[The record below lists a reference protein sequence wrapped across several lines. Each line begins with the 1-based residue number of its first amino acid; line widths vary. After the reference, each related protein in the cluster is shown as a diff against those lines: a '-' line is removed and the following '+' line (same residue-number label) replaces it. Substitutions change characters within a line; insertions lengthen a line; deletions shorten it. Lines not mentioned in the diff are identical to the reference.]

1 MKKTTICILSAILMS
16 SITFVDAQE
25 TKNKPSDSLSKKV
38 KDVEEIVLVG
48 FGKQKKGTVSGSI
61 ASVDK
66 KILQDR
72 PTTSLTASIQG
83 ALPGVTIKSS
93 LGDVG
98 SVPTLN
104 VRGRSVAGNAP
115 LYIIDGIT
123 SSAAD
128 FSRLSPADIENIS
141 ILKDASA
148 AIYGTRA
155 GYGVVLVETKK
166 GGGGK
171 MSIGYNMYN
180 GYQTPTYLPKYVD
193 AVEYMKLKNEAYY
206 NANNNVG
213 HFSQYKQDQI
223 DLTAAGTDPDRY
235 PNTDWYKATYR
246 KMANVLNNEINVSGG
261 DKTRYFAS
269 LGYLKQESLSPTKG
283 MDRYSFRTN
292 TSSKLSDKLTVNSN
306 ISFIKQMINDQGGDI
321 NTIELARITPTM
333 ALRQSNGWWGS
344 VNAGKVDNTFANTN
358 PVRNNIE
365 GGDSKSNDQKFMGAL
380 SANYA
385 PVKGLNIDA
394 LISYSNWNY
403 RLGTFVNTLNPVYNF
418 LTNAPIGATAR
429 AINNYS
435 ESWNSDETLNTQ
447 ILISY
452 EKNIS
457 SHYFKVL
464 GGASYEDYTTRSIS
478 GKKSNIPKDG
488 LHSLSALSTI
498 DGTLDE
504 LKSNTGQY
512 AFQSVFARIN
522 YNYQEKYFLEGIIRA
537 DASSR
542 FAKENRWGY
551 FPAVMASWRLDKENF
566 IKNLNFI
573 NTLKLRGSYGSTG
586 SINTIGNYDNQTYM
600 DSSSSVLGNAIVGA
614 MVPGKLGFSGIGWET
629 IVTKNIGLEGSLFSN
644 TFTFSVDLYNRLT
657 KGALM
662 NNQLAYETGVLIDSD
677 PKKNQTPPINA
688 GNVENKGI
696 EISLGYNKSFENGD
710 FYINANFAK
719 NKNNI
724 LSLVNN
730 KPLYDNNWITQVGG
744 SIGDFYGY
752 KTAGLLT
759 QEDINNNYPKLYST
773 SQSGDIKYVDVNGDG
788 VVNENDRTVIG
799 NDVPSFT
806 YGISVGGRYKNFDLS
821 VVGQGV
827 ANVQVYL
834 DKESSQAFFNGSGA
848 KQYVSDNRW
857 TPENPNP
864 NALYPR
870 ILPAGGGTQN
880 IGVTS
885 DFWLFDASYFR
896 IKSITLGYSIP
907 QETISRI
914 GLKKFRIYA
923 NLENYFTLRGDKRMK
938 DFDPEQATGRSTYP
952 YLKTISFG
960 INATF

>member
-1 MKKTTICILSAILMS
+1 MKKKKIILSAVLMS
-16 SITFVDAQE
+16 SIPFVYAQE
-25 TKNKPSDSLSKKV
+25 TKNKPSDTLMKKV
-38 KDVEEIVLVG
+38 KNVEEIVLVG
-48 FGKQKKGTVSGSI
+48 YGKQKKGTVSGSI

-66 KILQDR
+66 RILQDR

-98 SVPTLN
+98 SVPNLN
-104 VRGRSVAGNAP
+104 VRGRSVAGNSP
-115 LYIIDGIT
+115 LYIIDGIL

-128 FSRLSPADIENIS
+128 FSRLSPADVENIS

-171 MSIGYNMYN
+171 MNISYNMYN
-180 GYQTPTYLPKYVD
+180 AYQTPTYLPKYAD
-193 AVEYMKLKNEAYY
+193 AVGYMKLKNEAYY

-213 HFSQYKQDQI
+213 HFSQYKQEQI

-235 PNTDWYKATYR
+235 PNTDWYKETYR

-306 ISFIKQMINDQGGDI
+306 ISFIKQMINDKGDDI
-321 NTIELARITPTM
+321 NTTELARITPTM
-333 ALRQSNGWWGS
+333 AVRQSNGWWGS
-344 VNAGKVDNTFANTN
+344 INAGKVDNTFANTN

-380 SANYA
+380 SANYV
-385 PVKGLNIDA
+385 PLKGLNIDA
-394 LISYSNWNY
+394 QVSYSNWNY
-403 RLGTFVNTLNPVYNF
+403 RLGEFTNTLNPVYNF
-418 LTNAPIGATAR
+418 LTQAPISATAR
-429 AINNYS
+429 AVNNYK
-435 ESWNSDETLNTQ
+435 EKWESDELLNTQ
-447 ILISY
+447 VLVSY

-464 GGASYEDYTTRSIS
+464 GGASYEDYTYRKVE

-488 LHSLSALSTI
+488 LHSLSALSTL

-504 LKSNTGQY
+504 LKSNTQQY
-512 AFQSVFARIN
+512 AFQSAFARIN
-522 YNYQEKYFLEGIIRA
+522 YNYQEKYFLEGIMRA

-573 NTLKLRGSYGSTG
+573 NILKLRGSYGSAG
-586 SINTIGNYDNQTYM
+586 SINTIGYYDSQTYM
-600 DSSSSVLGNAIVGA
+600 NNGSSVLGNAIVGIV
-614 MVPGKLGFSGIGWET
+614 VPGRLGFSDIGWEK
-629 IVTKNIGLEGSLFSN
+629 IVTKNIGLDGSLFSN
-644 TFTFSVDLYNRLT
+644 TFTFSVDFYNRLT

-662 NNQLAYETGVLIDSD
+662 SNQLQYETGVAG
-677 PKKNQTPPINA
+677 NEAPPINA
-688 GNVENKGI
+688 GDVQNKGI
-696 EISLGYNKSFENGD
+696 EVTLGYNKNFENGD

-719 NKNNI
+719 NQNNI
-724 LSLVNN
+724 LSLVNS
-730 KPLYDNNWITQVGG
+730 KPLYNDYWITQVGG

-759 QEDINNNYPKLYST
+759 QEDINNNYPRLYSS
-773 SQSGDIKYVDVNGDG
+773 SQPGDIKYVDINGDG

-806 YGISVGGRYKNFDLS
+806 YGLSIGGRYKNFDLS

-834 DKESSQAFFNGSGA
+834 DKESSQAFFNGAGV
-848 KQYVSDNRW
+848 KQYVLDNRW

-864 NALYPR
+864 NALYHR
-870 ILPAGGGTQN
+870 VLPAGGGTQN

-896 IKSITLGYSIP
+896 IKSVTLGYSLP
-907 QETISRI
+907 QEVVSRI

-923 NLENYFTLRGDKRMK
+923 NLENYFTLRGDKRVK
-938 DFDPEQATGRSTYP
+938 DFDPEMASARATYP
-952 YLKTISFG
+952 NLKTVSFG

>member
-1 MKKTTICILSAILMS
+1 MKKQKIILSAVLMS
-16 SITFVDAQE
+16 SIPFVYAQE
-25 TKNKPSDSLSKKV
+25 TKNKPSDTLMKKV
-38 KDVEEIVLVG
+38 KNVEEIVLVG
-48 FGKQKKGTVSGSI
+48 YGKQKKGTVSGSI

-66 KILQDR
+66 RILQDR

-98 SVPTLN
+98 SVPNLN
-104 VRGRSVAGNAP
+104 VRGRSVAGNSP
-115 LYIIDGIT
+115 LYIIDGIL

-128 FSRLSPADIENIS
+128 FSRLSPADVENIS

-171 MSIGYNMYN
+171 MNISYNMYN
-180 GYQTPTYLPKYVD
+180 AYQTPTYLPKYAD
-193 AVEYMKLKNEAYY
+193 AVGYMKLKNEAYY

-213 HFSQYKQDQI
+213 HFSQYKQEQI

-235 PNTDWYKATYR
+235 PNTDWYKETYR

-306 ISFIKQMINDQGGDI
+306 ISFIKQMINDKGDDI
-321 NTIELARITPTM
+321 NTTELARITPTM
-333 ALRQSNGWWGS
+333 AVRQSNGWWGS
-344 VNAGKVDNTFANTN
+344 INAGKVDNTFANTN

-380 SANYA
+380 SANYV
-385 PVKGLNIDA
+385 PLKGLNIDA
-394 LISYSNWNY
+394 QVSYSNWNY
-403 RLGTFVNTLNPVYNF
+403 RLGEFTNTLNPVYNF
-418 LTNAPIGATAR
+418 LTQAPISATAR
-429 AINNYS
+429 AVNNYK
-435 ESWNSDETLNTQ
+435 EKWESDELLNTQ
-447 ILISY
+447 VLVSY

-464 GGASYEDYTTRSIS
+464 GGASYEDYTYRKIE

-488 LHSLSALSTI
+488 LHSLSALSTL

-504 LKSNTGQY
+504 LKSNTQQY
-512 AFQSVFARIN
+512 AFQSAFARIN

-573 NTLKLRGSYGSTG
+573 NILKLRGSYGSAG
-586 SINTIGNYDNQTYM
+586 SINTIGYYDSQTYM
-600 DSSSSVLGNAIVGA
+600 NNGSSVLGNAIVGIV
-614 MVPGKLGFSGIGWET
+614 VPGRLGFSDIGWEK
-629 IVTKNIGLEGSLFSN
+629 IVTKNIGLDGSLFSN
-644 TFTFSVDLYNRLT
+644 TFTFSVDFYNRLT

-662 NNQLAYETGVLIDSD
+662 SNQLQYETGVAG
-677 PKKNQTPPINA
+677 NEAPPINA
-688 GNVENKGI
+688 GDVQNKGI
-696 EISLGYNKSFENGD
+696 EVTLGYNKNFENGD

-719 NKNNI
+719 NQNNI
-724 LSLVNN
+724 LSLVNS
-730 KPLYDNNWITQVGG
+730 KPLYNDYWITQVGG

-759 QEDINNNYPKLYST
+759 QEDINNNYPRLYSS
-773 SQSGDIKYVDVNGDG
+773 SQPGDIKYVDINGDG

-806 YGISVGGRYKNFDLS
+806 YGLSIGGRYKNFDLS

-834 DKESSQAFFNGSGA
+834 DKESSQAFFNGAGV
-848 KQYVSDNRW
+848 KQYVLDNRW
-857 TPENPNP
+857 TPENPDP
-864 NALYPR
+864 NALYHR
-870 ILPAGGGTQN
+870 VLPAGGGTQN

-896 IKSITLGYSIP
+896 IKSVTLGYSLP
-907 QETISRI
+907 QEVVSRI

-923 NLENYFTLRGDKRMK
+923 NLENYFTLRGDKRVK
-938 DFDPEQATGRSTYP
+938 DFDPEMASARATYP
-952 YLKTISFG
+952 NLKTVSFG

>member
-1 MKKTTICILSAILMS
+1 MKKKTIILSALLVS
-16 SITFVDAQE
+16 SITLVDAQQ
-25 TKNKPSDSLSKKV
+25 TKNKPSDSLTKKV
-38 KDVEEIVLVG
+38 KEVEEIVLVG
-48 FGKQKKGTVSGSI
+48 YGKQKKGTVSGSI
-61 ASVDK
+61 VSVDK

-104 VRGRSVAGNAP
+104 VRGRSINGNSP
-115 LYIIDGIT
+115 VYVIDGIL

-128 FSRLSPADIENIS
+128 FSRLSPADVENIS

-155 GYGVVLVETKK
+155 GYGVILVETKK

-171 MSIGYNMYN
+171 MSINYNMYN
-180 GYQTPTYLPKYVD
+180 AYQTPTYLPKYVD

-206 NANNNVG
+206 NADNSVG
-213 HFSQYKQDQI
+213 HFSQFKQDQI

-261 DKTRYFAS
+261 DKIRYFAS

-283 MDRYSFRTN
+283 MDRYSFRAN
-292 TSSKLSDKLTVNSN
+292 TSSKLSEKFIVNSN
-306 ISFIKQMINDQGGDI
+306 ISFIKQMINDQGGGI
-321 NTIELARITPTM
+321 NTIELARISPTM

-344 VNAGKVDNTFANTN
+344 INAGKVDNTFANTN
-358 PVRNNIE
+358 PVRNNLE
-365 GGDSKSNDQKFMGAL
+365 GGDSKSSDQKFMGAL
-380 SANYA
+380 SANYTPIA
-385 PVKGLNIDA
+385 GLNIDA
-394 LISYSNWNY
+394 QINYSNWNY
-403 RLGTFVNTLNPVYNF
+403 RSGSFTNTLNTVYNF
-418 LTNAPIGATAR
+418 LTKTPITATER
-429 AINNYS
+429 KINNYS
-435 ESWNSDETLNTQ
+435 EAWNSDEVLNTQ
-447 ILISY
+447 VLVSY
-452 EKNIS
+452 EKKIA

-464 GGASYEDYTTRSIS
+464 GGASYEDYTARSIS

-488 LHSLSALSTI
+488 LHSLSALSTL

-504 LKSNTGQY
+504 LKSNTLQY
-512 AFQSVFARIN
+512 AYQSAFARIN

-551 FPAVMASWRLDKENF
+551 FPAIMASWRLDKENF

-586 SINTIGNYDNQTYM
+586 SVNAIGYYDSQTYM
-600 DSSSSVLGNAIVGA
+600 NNGSSVLGNVIVGS
-614 MVPGKLGFSGIGWET
+614 VSPGKLGFSGIGWEK
-629 IVTKNIGLEGSLFSN
+629 IVTKNIGLDGSLFNN

-662 NNQLAYETGVLIDSD
+662 SNQLQYETGVAESEA
-677 PKKNQTPPINA
+677 PPINA
-688 GNVENKGI
+688 GDVENKGI
-696 EISLGYNKSFENGD
+696 EVSLGYNKNFKDGD

-719 NKNNI
+719 NHNNI
-724 LSLVNN
+724 ISLVNN
-730 KPLYDNNWITQVGG
+730 KSLYDGNWITQIGG

-759 QEDINNNYPKLYST
+759 QEDINNNYPKLYSS
-773 SQSGDIKYVDVNGDG
+773 SQPGDVKYVDINGDG
-788 VVNENDRTVIG
+788 VVNEDDRTVIG

-806 YGISVGGRYKNFDLS
+806 YGLSIGGRYKNFDLNI
-821 VVGQGV
+821 VGQGV
-827 ANVQVYL
+827 TNVQVYL
-834 DKESSQAFFNGSGA
+834 DKESSQAFFNGAGA
-848 KQYVSDNRW
+848 KQYVLDNRW

-864 NALYPR
+864 NALYHR
-870 ILPAGGGTQN
+870 VLPSGGGTQN

-896 IKSITLGYSIP
+896 IKSITLGYSLP

-923 NLENYFTLRGDKRMK
+923 NLENYFTLRGDKRVK
-938 DFDPEQATGRSTYP
+938 DFDPEMASDRSTYP
-952 YLKTISFG
+952 NLKTISFG
-960 INATF
+960 INVTF

>member
-16 SITFVDAQE
+16 SITLVDAQE
-25 TKNKPSDSLSKKV
+25 TKNKPSDSIGKKV
-38 KDVEEIVLVG
+38 KDVEEVVLVG

-83 ALPGVTIKSS
+83 ALPGVTIKSA

-98 SVPTLN
+98 SVPALN
-104 VRGRSVAGNAP
+104 VRGRGVAGNSP
-115 LYIIDGIT
+115 MYIIDGIP

-128 FSRLSPADIENIS
+128 FSRLSPADVESIS

-148 AIYGTRA
+148 AIYGSRA

-171 MSIGYNMYN
+171 LSIGYNMYN
-180 GYQTPTYLPKYVD
+180 GYQSPTYLPNYVG
-193 AVEYMKLKNEAYY
+193 AVDYMKLKNEAYY
-206 NANNNVG
+206 NADNSVG
-213 HFSQYKQDQI
+213 YFSQYKQDQI

-235 PNTDWYKATYR
+235 PNTDWYKAAYR
-246 KMANVLNNEINVSGG
+246 KMANVLNNEVNVSGG
-261 DKTRYFAS
+261 DKTRYFVS
-269 LGYLKQESLSPTKG
+269 LGYLKQESLSPTRG

-306 ISFIKQMINDQGGDI
+306 ISFIKQMVNDQGGGI
-321 NTIELARITPTM
+321 STLELARISPTM
-333 ALRQSNGWWGS
+333 VLRQSNGWWGS

-365 GGDSKSNDQKFMGAL
+365 GGDSKSNDQKFMGAI
-380 SANYA
+380 SANYT

-394 LISYSNWNY
+394 QISYSNWDY
-403 RLGTFVNTLNPVYNF
+403 RNGTFVNTLNPVYNF
-418 LTNAPIGATAR
+418 LTKAPISGTAR

-435 ESWNSDETLNTQ
+435 EAWASEEVLNTQ
-447 ILISY
+447 ALVSY

-464 GGASYEDYTTRSIS
+464 GGASYEDYTVRSIS

-488 LHSLSALSTI
+488 LHSLSALSTL

-504 LKSNTGQY
+504 LNSNTGQY

-537 DASSR
+537 DGSSR

-551 FPAVMASWRLDKENF
+551 FPAIMASWRLDKENF

-600 DSSSSVLGNAIVGA
+600 DTTSSVLGNAIVGA
-614 MVPGKLGFSGIGWET
+614 MVPGKLGFSGIGWEK
-629 IVTKNIGLEGSLFSN
+629 IVTKNIGLDGSLFSN

-662 NNQLAYETGVLIDSD
+662 RNQLEYETGVTQ
-677 PKKNQTPPINA
+677 NQAPPINA
-688 GNVENKGI
+688 GDVENKGI
-696 EISLGYNKSFENGD
+696 EVTLGYNKNFENGD

-719 NKNNI
+719 NQNKI
-724 LSLVNN
+724 LSLINS
-730 KPLYDNNWITQVGG
+730 KPLYDNYWIAQVGG

-759 QEDINNNYPKLYST
+759 QEDINNNYPKLYSA
-773 SQSGDIKYVDVNGDG
+773 SQPGDIKYVDINGDG
-788 VVNENDRTVIG
+788 VVDGNDRTVIG

-806 YGISVGGRYKNFDLS
+806 YGLSIGGRYKNFDLS
-821 VVGQGV
+821 VVGQGITGV
-827 ANVQVYL
+827 KVYL
-834 DKESSQAFFNGSGA
+834 DKEATEAFYNT
-848 KQYVSDNRW
+848 KQYVLNRW
-857 TPENPNP
+857 TVDNPNP
-864 NALYPR
+864 NAPYHR
-870 ILPAGGGTQN
+870 MLPSGGGVQN
-880 IGVTS
+880 IGVAS

-907 QETISRI
+907 QETINRL
-914 GLKKFRIYA
+914 GLKKFRIYV

-938 DFDPEQATGRSTYP
+938 DVDPEMPSGRSTYP
-952 YLKTISFG
+952 NLKTISFG

>member
-1 MKKTTICILSAILMS
+1 MKKKKIILSAVLMS
-16 SITFVDAQE
+16 SIPFVYAQE
-25 TKNKPSDSLSKKV
+25 TKNKPSDTLMKKV
-38 KDVEEIVLVG
+38 KNVEEIVLVG
-48 FGKQKKGTVSGSI
+48 YGKQKKGTVSGSI

-66 KILQDR
+66 RILQDR

-93 LGDVG
+93 LKDVG
-98 SVPTLN
+98 SVPDLN
-104 VRGRSVAGNAP
+104 IRGRSVAGNSP
-115 LYIIDGIT
+115 LYIIDGIL

-128 FSRLSPADIENIS
+128 FSRLSPADVENIS

-171 MSIGYNMYN
+171 MNISYNMYN
-180 GYQTPTYLPKYVD
+180 AYQTPTYLPKYAD
-193 AVEYMKLKNEAYY
+193 AVGYMKLKNEAYY

-213 HFSQYKQDQI
+213 HFSQYKQEQI

-235 PNTDWYKATYR
+235 PNTDWYKETYR

-292 TSSKLSDKLTVNSN
+292 TSSKLSDKLIVNSN
-306 ISFIKQMINDQGGDI
+306 ISFIKQMINDKGDDI
-321 NTIELARITPTM
+321 NTTELARITPTM
-333 ALRQSNGWWGS
+333 AVRQSNGWWGS
-344 VNAGKVDNTFANTN
+344 INAGKVDNTFANTN

-380 SANYA
+380 SANYV
-385 PVKGLNIDA
+385 PLKGLNIDA
-394 LISYSNWNY
+394 QVSYSNWNY
-403 RLGTFVNTLNPVYNF
+403 RLGEFTNTLNPVYNF
-418 LTNAPIGATAR
+418 LTQAPISATAR
-429 AINNYS
+429 AVNNYK
-435 ESWNSDETLNTQ
+435 EKWESDELLNTQ
-447 ILISY
+447 VLVSY

-464 GGASYEDYTTRSIS
+464 GGASYEDYTYRKIE

-488 LHSLSALSTI
+488 LHSLSALSTL

-504 LKSNTGQY
+504 LKSNTQQY
-512 AFQSVFARIN
+512 AFQSAFARIN
-522 YNYQEKYFLEGIIRA
+522 YNYQEKYFLEGIMRA

-551 FPAVMASWRLDKENF
+551 FPAVMVSWRLDKENF

-573 NTLKLRGSYGSTG
+573 NILKLRGSYGSAG
-586 SINTIGNYDNQTYM
+586 SINTIGYYDSQTYM
-600 DSSSSVLGNAIVGA
+600 NNGSSVLGNAIVGIV
-614 MVPGKLGFSGIGWET
+614 VPGRLGFSDIGWEK
-629 IVTKNIGLEGSLFSN
+629 IVTKNIGLDGSLFSN
-644 TFTFSVDLYNRLT
+644 TFTFSVDFYNRLT

-662 NNQLAYETGVLIDSD
+662 SNQLQYETGVAG
-677 PKKNQTPPINA
+677 NEAPPINA
-688 GNVENKGI
+688 GDVQNKGI
-696 EISLGYNKSFENGD
+696 EVTLGYNKNFENGD

-719 NKNNI
+719 NQNNI
-724 LSLVNN
+724 LSLVNS
-730 KPLYDNNWITQVGG
+730 KPLYNDYWITQVGG

-759 QEDINNNYPKLYST
+759 QEDINNNYPRLYSS
-773 SQSGDIKYVDVNGDG
+773 SQPGDIKYVDINGDG

-806 YGISVGGRYKNFDLS
+806 YGLSIGGRYKNFDLS

-834 DKESSQAFFNGSGA
+834 DKESSQAFFNGAGV
-848 KQYVSDNRW
+848 KQYVLDNRW
-857 TPENPNP
+857 TPENPDP
-864 NALYPR
+864 NALYHR
-870 ILPAGGGTQN
+870 VLPAGGGTQN

-896 IKSITLGYSIP
+896 IKSVTLGYSLP
-907 QETISRI
+907 QEVVSRI

-923 NLENYFTLRGDKRMK
+923 NLENYFTLRGDKRVK
-938 DFDPEQATGRSTYP
+938 DFDPEMASARATYP
-952 YLKTISFG
+952 NLKTVSFG

>member
-1 MKKTTICILSAILMS
+1 MKKKKIILSAVLMS
-16 SITFVDAQE
+16 SIPFVYAQE
-25 TKNKPSDSLSKKV
+25 TKNKPSDTLMKKV
-38 KDVEEIVLVG
+38 KNVEEIVLVG
-48 FGKQKKGTVSGSI
+48 YGKQKKGTVSGSI

-66 KILQDR
+66 RILQDR

-98 SVPTLN
+98 SVPNLN
-104 VRGRSVAGNAP
+104 VRGRSVAGNSP
-115 LYIIDGIT
+115 LYIIDGIL

-128 FSRLSPADIENIS
+128 FSRLSPADVENIS

-171 MSIGYNMYN
+171 MNISYNMYN
-180 GYQTPTYLPKYVD
+180 AYQTPTYLPKYAD
-193 AVEYMKLKNEAYY
+193 AVGYMKLKNEAYY

-213 HFSQYKQDQI
+213 HFSQYKQEQI

-235 PNTDWYKATYR
+235 PNTDWYKETYR

-306 ISFIKQMINDQGGDI
+306 ISFIKQMINDKGDDI
-321 NTIELARITPTM
+321 NTTELARITPTM
-333 ALRQSNGWWGS
+333 AVRQSNGWWGS
-344 VNAGKVDNTFANTN
+344 INAGKVDNTFANTN

-380 SANYA
+380 SANYV
-385 PVKGLNIDA
+385 PLKGLNIDA
-394 LISYSNWNY
+394 QVSYSNWNY
-403 RLGTFVNTLNPVYNF
+403 RLGEFTNTLNPVYNF
-418 LTNAPIGATAR
+418 LTQAPISATAR
-429 AINNYS
+429 AVNNYK
-435 ESWNSDETLNTQ
+435 EKWESDELLNTQ
-447 ILISY
+447 VLVSY

-464 GGASYEDYTTRSIS
+464 GGASYEDYTYRKIE

-488 LHSLSALSTI
+488 LHSLSALSTL

-504 LKSNTGQY
+504 LKSNTQQY
-512 AFQSVFARIN
+512 AFQSAFARIN

-573 NTLKLRGSYGSTG
+573 NVLKLRGSYGSAG
-586 SINTIGNYDNQTYM
+586 SINTIGYYDSQTYM
-600 DSSSSVLGNAIVGA
+600 NNGSSVLGNAIVGIV
-614 MVPGKLGFSGIGWET
+614 VPGRLGFSDIGWEK
-629 IVTKNIGLEGSLFSN
+629 IVTKNIGLDGSLFSN
-644 TFTFSVDLYNRLT
+644 TFTFSVDFYNRLT

-662 NNQLAYETGVLIDSD
+662 SNQLQYETGVAG
-677 PKKNQTPPINA
+677 NEAPPINA
-688 GNVENKGI
+688 GDVQNKGI
-696 EISLGYNKSFENGD
+696 EVTLGYNKNFENGD

-719 NKNNI
+719 NQNNI
-724 LSLVNN
+724 LSLVNS
-730 KPLYDNNWITQVGG
+730 KPLYNDYWITQVGG

-759 QEDINNNYPKLYST
+759 QEDINNNYPRLYSS
-773 SQSGDIKYVDVNGDG
+773 SQPGDIKYVDINGDG

-806 YGISVGGRYKNFDLS
+806 YGLSIGGRYKNFDLS

-834 DKESSQAFFNGSGA
+834 DKESSQAFFNGAGV
-848 KQYVSDNRW
+848 KQYVLDNRW
-857 TPENPNP
+857 TPENPDP
-864 NALYPR
+864 NALYHR
-870 ILPAGGGTQN
+870 VLPAGGGTQN

-896 IKSITLGYSIP
+896 IKSVTLGYSLP
-907 QETISRI
+907 QEVVSRI

-923 NLENYFTLRGDKRMK
+923 NLENYFTLRGDKRVK
-938 DFDPEQATGRSTYP
+938 DFDPEMASARATYP
-952 YLKTISFG
+952 NLKTVSFG

>member
-1 MKKTTICILSAILMS
+1 MS
-16 SITFVDAQE
+16 SIPFVYAQE
-25 TKNKPSDSLSKKV
+25 TKNKPSDTLMKKV
-38 KDVEEIVLVG
+38 KNVEEIVLVG
-48 FGKQKKGTVSGSI
+48 YGKQKKGTVSGSI

-66 KILQDR
+66 RILQDR

-98 SVPTLN
+98 SVPNLN
-104 VRGRSVAGNAP
+104 VRGRSVAGNSP
-115 LYIIDGIT
+115 LYIIDGIL

-128 FSRLSPADIENIS
+128 FSRLSPADVENIS

-171 MSIGYNMYN
+171 MNISYNMYN
-180 GYQTPTYLPKYVD
+180 AYQTPTYLPKYAD
-193 AVEYMKLKNEAYY
+193 AVGYMKLKNEAYY

-213 HFSQYKQDQI
+213 HFSQYKQEQI

-235 PNTDWYKATYR
+235 PNTDWYKETYR

-306 ISFIKQMINDQGGDI
+306 ISFIKQMINDKGDDI
-321 NTIELARITPTM
+321 NTTELARITPTM
-333 ALRQSNGWWGS
+333 AVRQSNGWWGS
-344 VNAGKVDNTFANTN
+344 INAGKVDNTFANTN

-380 SANYA
+380 SANYV
-385 PVKGLNIDA
+385 PLKGLNIDA
-394 LISYSNWNY
+394 QVSYSNWNY
-403 RLGTFVNTLNPVYNF
+403 RLGEFTNTLNPVYNF
-418 LTNAPIGATAR
+418 LTQAPISATAR
-429 AINNYS
+429 AVNNYK
-435 ESWNSDETLNTQ
+435 EKWESDELLNTQ
-447 ILISY
+447 VLVSY

-464 GGASYEDYTTRSIS
+464 GGASYEDYTYRKVE

-488 LHSLSALSTI
+488 LHSLSALSTL

-504 LKSNTGQY
+504 LKSNTQQY
-512 AFQSVFARIN
+512 AFQSAFARIN
-522 YNYQEKYFLEGIIRA
+522 YNYQEKYFLEGIMRA

-573 NTLKLRGSYGSTG
+573 NILKLRGSYGSAG
-586 SINTIGNYDNQTYM
+586 SINTIGYYDSQTYM
-600 DSSSSVLGNAIVGA
+600 NNGSSVLGNAIVGIV
-614 MVPGKLGFSGIGWET
+614 VPGRLGFSDIGWEK
-629 IVTKNIGLEGSLFSN
+629 IVTKNIGLDGSLFSN
-644 TFTFSVDLYNRLT
+644 TFTFSVDFYNRLT

-662 NNQLAYETGVLIDSD
+662 SNQLQYETGVAG
-677 PKKNQTPPINA
+677 NEAPPINA
-688 GNVENKGI
+688 GDVQNKGI
-696 EISLGYNKSFENGD
+696 EVTLGYNKNFENGD

-719 NKNNI
+719 NQNNI
-724 LSLVNN
+724 LSLVNS
-730 KPLYDNNWITQVGG
+730 KPLYNDYWITQVGG

-759 QEDINNNYPKLYST
+759 QEDINNNYPRLYSS
-773 SQSGDIKYVDVNGDG
+773 SQPGDIKYVDINGDG

-806 YGISVGGRYKNFDLS
+806 YGLSIGGRYKNFDLS

-834 DKESSQAFFNGSGA
+834 DKESSQAFFNGAGV
-848 KQYVSDNRW
+848 KQYVLDNRW

-864 NALYPR
+864 NALYHR
-870 ILPAGGGTQN
+870 VLPAGGGTQN

-896 IKSITLGYSIP
+896 IKSVTLGYSLP
-907 QETISRI
+907 QEVVSRI

-923 NLENYFTLRGDKRMK
+923 NLENYFTLRGDKRVK
-938 DFDPEQATGRSTYP
+938 DFDPEMASARATYP
-952 YLKTISFG
+952 NLKTVSFG

>member
-1 MKKTTICILSAILMS
+1 MKKKTIILSALLIS
-16 SITFVDAQE
+16 SITLVDAQK
-25 TKNKPSDSLSKKV
+25 TKNKPSDSLTKKV
-38 KDVEEIVLVG
+38 KDVDEIVLVG
-48 FGKQKKGTVSGSI
+48 YGKQKKGTVSGSI
-61 ASVDK
+61 VSVDK
-66 KILQDR
+66 RILQDR

-83 ALPGVTIKSS
+83 ALPGVTIRSK

-98 SVPTLN
+98 SVPDLN
-104 VRGRSVAGNAP
+104 VRGRSINGNSP
-115 LYIIDGIT
+115 VYVIDGIL

-128 FSRLSPADIENIS
+128 FSRLSPADVENIS

-155 GYGVVLVETKK
+155 GYGVILVETKK

-171 MSIGYNMYN
+171 MSISYNMYN
-180 GYQTPTYLPKYVD
+180 AYQTPTYLPKYVN

-206 NANNNVG
+206 NANNSVG
-213 HFSQYKQDQI
+213 YFSQYKQDEI

-235 PNTDWYKATYR
+235 PNTDWYKAAYR
-246 KMANVLNNEINVSGG
+246 NMANVLNNEINVSGG
-261 DKTRYFAS
+261 DKIRYFAS

-283 MDRYSFRTN
+283 MDRYSFRAN
-292 TSSKLSDKLTVNSN
+292 TSSKLSEKFTVNSN
-306 ISFIKQMINDQGGDI
+306 ISFIKQMINDQGGGI
-321 NTIELARITPTM
+321 NTIELARISPTM

-344 VNAGKVDNTFANTN
+344 INAGKVDNTFADTN
-358 PVRNNIE
+358 PVRNNLE

-380 SANYA
+380 STSYTPIA
-385 PVKGLNIDA
+385 GLNIDA
-394 LISYSNWNY
+394 QISYSNWNY
-403 RLGTFVNTLNPVYNF
+403 RLGEFTNTLKPVYNF
-418 LTNAPIGATAR
+418 LTQAPIDATSR
-429 AINNYS
+429 AVNNYH
-435 ESWNSDETLNTQ
+435 EKWESDELLNTQ
-447 ILISY
+447 VLVSY
-452 EKNIS
+452 EKKIA

-488 LHSLSALSTI
+488 LHSLSALSTL

-504 LKSNTGQY
+504 LKSNTQ
-512 AFQSVFARIN
+512 QSAVQSAFARIN

-551 FPAVMASWRLDKENF
+551 FPSVMASWRLDKEDF

-586 SINTIGNYDNQTYM
+586 AINTIGYYDSQTYM
-600 DSSSSVLGNAIVGA
+600 ENGSSVLGNVIVGS
-614 MVPGKLGFSGIGWET
+614 VSPGKLGFSGIGWEK
-629 IVTKNIGLEGSLFSN
+629 IVTKNIGLDGSLFGN
-644 TFTFSVDLYNRLT
+644 TFTFSVDLYSRLT

-662 NNQLAYETGVLIDSD
+662 SNQLEYETGVVMDSD
-677 PKKNQTPPINA
+677 PTKTQTPPINA
-688 GNVENKGI
+688 GDVENKGI
-696 EISLGYNKSFENGD
+696 EITLGYSKNFENGD

-719 NKNNI
+719 NHNEV
-724 LSLVNN
+724 LSLVNGR
-730 KPLYDNNWITQVGG
+730 PLYKDNLITQVGG

-759 QEDINNNYPKLYST
+759 QEDINNNYPKLYSS
-773 SQSGDIKYVDVNGDG
+773 SQPGDIKYVDINGDG
-788 VVNENDRTVIG
+788 VVDENDRTVIG
-799 NDVPSFT
+799 NEVPNFT
-806 YGISVGGRYKNFDLS
+806 YGLSIGGRYKNFDLS

-827 ANVQVYL
+827 TNVQVYL
-834 DKESSQAFFNGSGA
+834 DKESSQAFFNGGGA
-848 KQYVSDNRW
+848 KQYVLDNRW

-864 NALYPR
+864 NALYHR
-870 ILPAGGGTQN
+870 VLPDGGGIQN

-896 IKSITLGYSIP
+896 IKSVTLGYSLP
-907 QETISRI
+907 QETISHL

-923 NLENYFTLRGDKRMK
+923 NLENYFTLRGDKRVK
-938 DFDPEQATGRSTYP
+938 DFDPEVASGRSTYP
-952 YLKTISFG
+952 NLKTISFG

>member
-16 SITFVDAQE
+16 SITLVDAQK
-25 TKNKPSDSLSKKV
+25 TKNKPSDSTSKKV
-38 KDVEEIVLVG
+38 KDLEEIVLVG

-72 PTTSLTASIQG
+72 PTTSLTASLQG

-104 VRGRSVAGNAP
+104 VRGRSVAGNSP
-115 LYIIDGIT
+115 LYIIDGIP

-148 AIYGTRA
+148 SIYGARA

-213 HFSQYKQDQI
+213 HFSQYTQDQI
-223 DLTAAGTDPDRY
+223 NLTAAGTDTDRY

-246 KMANVLNNEINVSGG
+246 RMANVLNNEINISGG

-306 ISFIKQMINDQGGDI
+306 ISFIKQMINDQGGVI
-321 NTIELARITPTM
+321 NTGELARITPTM
-333 ALRQSNGWWGS
+333 VLRQSNGWWGS

-358 PVRNNIE
+358 PVRNNVE

-380 SANYA
+380 SANYT
-385 PVKGLNIDA
+385 PVKGLNVNAQIN
-394 LISYSNWNY
+394 YSNWNY

-418 LTNAPIGATAR
+418 LTNVPISSTAR

-435 ESWNSDETLNTQ
+435 ESWNSDELLNTQ
-447 ILISY
+447 VLISY

-457 SHYFKVL
+457 SHYFKLL
-464 GGASYEDYTTRSIS
+464 GGTSYEDYTTRSIS

-488 LHSLSALSTI
+488 LHSLSALSTL

-504 LKSNTGQY
+504 LNSNTQQY

-551 FPAVMASWRLDKENF
+551 FPAIMASWRLDKENF
-566 IKNLNFI
+566 IKNLSFI

-586 SINTIGNYDNQTYM
+586 SINTIGYYDNQTYM
-600 DSSSSVLGNAIVGA
+600 DNTSTVLGNTIVGGV
-614 MVPGKLGFSGIGWET
+614 VPGKLGFLGIGWET
-629 IVTKNIGLEGSLFSN
+629 IVTKNIGLDGSLFN
-644 TFTFSVDLYNRLT
+644 NAFTFSVDLYNRLT

-662 NNQLAYETGVLIDSD
+662 SNQLEYETGVAE
-677 PKKNQTPPINA
+677 NQAPPINA

-696 EISLGYNKSFENGD
+696 EITLGYNKNFENGD

-719 NKNNI
+719 NRNNI
-724 LSLVNN
+724 LSLINS
-730 KPLYDNNWITQVGG
+730 KTLYNDYWITQVGG

-759 QEDINNNYPKLYST
+759 QEDINNNYPKLYSS
-773 SQSGDIKYVDVNGDG
+773 SQVGDIKYVDINGDG
-788 VVNENDRTVIG
+788 VVDEKDRTVIG
-799 NDVPSFT
+799 NDVPSLT
-806 YGISVGGRYKNFDLS
+806 YGLSIGGRYKNFDLS

-827 ANVQVYL
+827 ANVKVYL
-834 DKESSQAFFNGSGA
+834 DKESSQAFFNGAGA

-870 ILPAGGGTQN
+870 ILPSGGGTQN
-880 IGVTS
+880 IGVIS
-885 DFWLFDASYFR
+885 DYWLFDASYFR

-907 QETISRI
+907 KETISRI
-914 GLKKFRIYA
+914 GLTKFRIYA

-938 DFDPEQATGRSTYP
+938 DFDPEMPSSRSTYP

>member
-1 MKKTTICILSAILMS
+1 MKKKKIILSAVLMS
-16 SITFVDAQE
+16 SIPFVYAQE
-25 TKNKPSDSLSKKV
+25 TKNKPSDTLMKKV
-38 KDVEEIVLVG
+38 KNVEEIVLVG
-48 FGKQKKGTVSGSI
+48 YGKQKKGTVSGSI

-66 KILQDR
+66 RILQDR

-98 SVPTLN
+98 SVPNLN
-104 VRGRSVAGNAP
+104 VRGRSVAGNSP
-115 LYIIDGIT
+115 LYIIDGIL

-128 FSRLSPADIENIS
+128 FSRLSPADVENIS

-171 MSIGYNMYN
+171 MNISYNMYN
-180 GYQTPTYLPKYVD
+180 AYQTPTYLPKYAD
-193 AVEYMKLKNEAYY
+193 AVGYMKLKNEAYY

-213 HFSQYKQDQI
+213 HFSQYKQEQI

-235 PNTDWYKATYR
+235 PNTDWYKETYR

-306 ISFIKQMINDQGGDI
+306 ISFIKQMINDKGDDI
-321 NTIELARITPTM
+321 NTTELARITPTM
-333 ALRQSNGWWGS
+333 AVRQSNGWWGS
-344 VNAGKVDNTFANTN
+344 INAGKVDNTFANTN

-380 SANYA
+380 SANYV
-385 PVKGLNIDA
+385 PLKGLNIDA
-394 LISYSNWNY
+394 QVSYSNWNY
-403 RLGTFVNTLNPVYNF
+403 RLGEFTNTLNPVYNF
-418 LTNAPIGATAR
+418 LTQAPISATAR
-429 AINNYS
+429 AVNNYK
-435 ESWNSDETLNTQ
+435 EKWESDELLNTQ
-447 ILISY
+447 VLVSY

-464 GGASYEDYTTRSIS
+464 GGASYEDYTYRKIE

-488 LHSLSALSTI
+488 LHSLSALSTL

-504 LKSNTGQY
+504 LKSNTQQY
-512 AFQSVFARIN
+512 AFQSAFARIN

-573 NTLKLRGSYGSTG
+573 NILKLRGSYGSAG
-586 SINTIGNYDNQTYM
+586 SINTIGYYDSQTYM
-600 DSSSSVLGNAIVGA
+600 NNGSSVLGNAIVGIV
-614 MVPGKLGFSGIGWET
+614 VPGRLGFSDIGWEK
-629 IVTKNIGLEGSLFSN
+629 IVTKNIGLDGSLFSN
-644 TFTFSVDLYNRLT
+644 TFTFSVDFYNRLT

-662 NNQLAYETGVLIDSD
+662 SNQLQYETGVAG
-677 PKKNQTPPINA
+677 NEAPPINA
-688 GNVENKGI
+688 GDVQNKGI
-696 EISLGYNKSFENGD
+696 EVTLGYNKNFENGD

-719 NKNNI
+719 NQNNI
-724 LSLVNN
+724 LSLVNS
-730 KPLYDNNWITQVGG
+730 KPLYNDYWITQVGG

-759 QEDINNNYPKLYST
+759 QEDINNNYPRLYSS
-773 SQSGDIKYVDVNGDG
+773 SQPGDIKYVDINGDG

-806 YGISVGGRYKNFDLS
+806 YGLSIGGRYKNFDLS

-834 DKESSQAFFNGSGA
+834 DKESSQAFFNGAGV
-848 KQYVSDNRW
+848 KQYVLDNRW
-857 TPENPNP
+857 TPENPDP
-864 NALYPR
+864 NALYHR
-870 ILPAGGGTQN
+870 VLPAGGGTQN

-896 IKSITLGYSIP
+896 IKSVTLGYSLP
-907 QETISRI
+907 QEVVSRI

-923 NLENYFTLRGDKRMK
+923 NLENYFTLRGDKRVK
-938 DFDPEQATGRSTYP
+938 DFDPEMASARATYP
-952 YLKTISFG
+952 NLKTVSFG
-960 INATF
+960 VNATF

>member
-1 MKKTTICILSAILMS
+1 MKKKKIILSAVLMS
-16 SITFVDAQE
+16 SIPFVYAQE
-25 TKNKPSDSLSKKV
+25 TKNKPSDTLMKKV
-38 KDVEEIVLVG
+38 KNVEEIVLVG
-48 FGKQKKGTVSGSI
+48 YGKQKKGTVSGSI

-66 KILQDR
+66 RILQDR

-98 SVPTLN
+98 SVPNLN
-104 VRGRSVAGNAP
+104 VRGRSVAGNSP
-115 LYIIDGIT
+115 LYIIDGIL

-128 FSRLSPADIENIS
+128 FSRLSPADVENIS

-171 MSIGYNMYN
+171 MNISYNMYN
-180 GYQTPTYLPKYVD
+180 AYQTPTYLPKYAD
-193 AVEYMKLKNEAYY
+193 AVGYMKLKNEAYY

-213 HFSQYKQDQI
+213 HFSQYKQEQI

-235 PNTDWYKATYR
+235 PNTDWYKETYR

-306 ISFIKQMINDQGGDI
+306 ISFIKQMINDKGDDI
-321 NTIELARITPTM
+321 NTTELARITPTM
-333 ALRQSNGWWGS
+333 AVRQSNGWWGS
-344 VNAGKVDNTFANTN
+344 INAGKVDNTFANTN

-380 SANYA
+380 SANYV
-385 PVKGLNIDA
+385 PLKGLNIDA
-394 LISYSNWNY
+394 QVSYSNWNY
-403 RLGTFVNTLNPVYNF
+403 RLGEFTNTLNPVYNF
-418 LTNAPIGATAR
+418 LTQAPISATAR
-429 AINNYS
+429 AVNNYK
-435 ESWNSDETLNTQ
+435 EKWESDELLNTQ
-447 ILISY
+447 VLVSY

-464 GGASYEDYTTRSIS
+464 GGASYEDYTYRKIE

-488 LHSLSALSTI
+488 LHSLSALSTL

-504 LKSNTGQY
+504 LKSNTQQY
-512 AFQSVFARIN
+512 AFQSAFARIN

-573 NTLKLRGSYGSTG
+573 NILKLRGSYGSAG
-586 SINTIGNYDNQTYM
+586 SINTIGYYDSQTYM
-600 DSSSSVLGNAIVGA
+600 NNGSSVLGNAIVGIV
-614 MVPGKLGFSGIGWET
+614 VPGRLGFSDIGWEK
-629 IVTKNIGLEGSLFSN
+629 IVTKNIGLDGSLFSN
-644 TFTFSVDLYNRLT
+644 TFTFSVDFYNRLT

-662 NNQLAYETGVLIDSD
+662 SNQLQYETGVAG
-677 PKKNQTPPINA
+677 NEAPPINA
-688 GNVENKGI
+688 GDVQNKGI
-696 EISLGYNKSFENGD
+696 EVTLGYNKNFENGD

-719 NKNNI
+719 NQNNI
-724 LSLVNN
+724 LSLVNS
-730 KPLYDNNWITQVGG
+730 KPLYNDYWITQVGG

-759 QEDINNNYPKLYST
+759 QEDINNNYPRLYSS
-773 SQSGDIKYVDVNGDG
+773 SQPGDIKYVDINGDG

-806 YGISVGGRYKNFDLS
+806 YGLSIGGRYKNFDLS

-834 DKESSQAFFNGSGA
+834 DKESSQAFFNGAGI
-848 KQYVSDNRW
+848 KQYVLDNRW

-864 NALYPR
+864 NALYHR
-870 ILPAGGGTQN
+870 VLPAGGGTQN

-896 IKSITLGYSIP
+896 IKSVTLGYSLP
-907 QETISRI
+907 QEVVSRI

-923 NLENYFTLRGDKRMK
+923 NLENYFTLRGDKRVK
-938 DFDPEQATGRSTYP
+938 DFDPEMASARATYP
-952 YLKTISFG
+952 NLKTVSFG

>member
-1 MKKTTICILSAILMS
+1 MKKKTIILSAVLMS
-16 SITFVDAQE
+16 SVTLVDAQK
-25 TKNKPSDSLSKKV
+25 TKNKPSDSITKKV
-38 KDVEEIVLVG
+38 KDVEEILLVG

-61 ASVDK
+61 VSVDK
-66 KILQDR
+66 RILQDR

-98 SVPTLN
+98 SVAVLN
-104 VRGRSVAGNAP
+104 VRGRSVAGNSP
-115 LYIIDGIT
+115 IYIIDGIP

-155 GYGVVLVETKK
+155 GYGVILVETKK

-171 MSIGYNMYN
+171 MSISYNMYN
-180 GYQTPTYLPKYVD
+180 GYQTPTYLPKYVG

-206 NANNNVG
+206 NANNKVG
-213 HFSQYKQDQI
+213 YFSQYKQEQI
-223 DLTAAGTDPDRY
+223 DLTAAGADPDRY
-235 PNTDWYKATYR
+235 PNTDWYKSTYR

-261 DKTRYFAS
+261 DKIRYFAS

-306 ISFIKQMINDQGGDI
+306 ISFIKQMINNQGGGI
-321 NTIELARITPTM
+321 NTTELARISPTM

-344 VNAGKVDNTFANTN
+344 INAGKVDNTFANTN
-358 PVRNNIE
+358 PVRNNTE

-380 SANYA
+380 SANYT
-385 PVKGLNIDA
+385 PVKGLAVDVQ
-394 LISYSNWNY
+394 ISYSNWNY
-403 RLGTFVNTLNPVYNF
+403 RSGTFVNTLNPVYNF
-418 LTNAPIGATAR
+418 LTKAPIGATAR

-435 ESWNSDETLNTQ
+435 ESWNSDELLNTQ
-447 ILISY
+447 VLVSY
-452 EKNIS
+452 EKKIS

-464 GGASYEDYTTRSIS
+464 GGASYEDYTVRSIY

-488 LHSLSALSTI
+488 LHSLSALTTL

-504 LKSNTGQY
+504 LRSNTQQY
-512 AFQSVFARIN
+512 ALQSAFARIN
-522 YNYQEKYFLEGIIRA
+522 YNYQEKYFLEGIVRA

-551 FPAVMASWRLDKENF
+551 FPAVLASWRLDKENF

-586 SINTIGNYDNQTYM
+586 SVNTIGYYDSQTYM
-600 DSSSSVLGNAIVGA
+600 DNSSSVLGNVIVGA
-614 MVPGKLGFSGIGWET
+614 VVPGKVGFSDIGWEK
-629 IVTKNIGLEGSLFSN
+629 IVTKNIGLDGSLFSN

-662 NNQLAYETGVLIDSD
+662 SNQLEYETGVAES
-677 PKKNQTPPINA
+677 QAPPINA
-688 GNVENKGI
+688 GDVENKGI
-696 EISLGYNKSFENGD
+696 EITLGYNKNFGNGD
-710 FYINANFAK
+710 FYINANVAK
-719 NKNNI
+719 NQNNI

-730 KPLYDNNWITQVGG
+730 KPLYSDNWITQVGG

-759 QEDINNNYPKLYST
+759 QEDINNNYPKLYSA
-773 SQSGDIKYVDVNGDG
+773 SQPGDIKYVDINGDG

-806 YGISVGGRYKNFDLS
+806 YGISLGGRYKNFDLS

-834 DKESSQAFFNGSGA
+834 DKESSQAFFNGAGA
-848 KQYVSDNRW
+848 KQYVLDNRW
-857 TPENPNP
+857 TPENPDP
-864 NALYPR
+864 NALYHR
-870 ILPAGGGTQN
+870 VLPSGGGTQN
-880 IGVTS
+880 IGVAS

-907 QETISRI
+907 ENAISHI

-938 DFDPEQATGRSTYP
+938 DFDPEMPSARSTYP

-960 INATF
+960 INTTF

>member
-1 MKKTTICILSAILMS
+1 MKKKKIILSAVLMS
-16 SITFVDAQE
+16 SVSLVHAQE
-25 TKNKPSDSLSKKV
+25 TKNKPSDTIMKKV
-38 KDVEEIVLVG
+38 KNVEEVVLVG
-48 FGKQKKGTVSGSI
+48 YGKQKKGTVSGSI

-66 KILQDR
+66 RILQDR

-98 SVPTLN
+98 SVPNLN
-104 VRGRSVAGNAP
+104 VRGRSVAGNSP
-115 LYIIDGIT
+115 LYIIDGIL

-128 FSRLSPADIENIS
+128 FSRLSPADVENIS

-171 MSIGYNMYN
+171 MSISYNMYN
-180 GYQTPTYLPKYVD
+180 AYQTPTYLPKYVD
-193 AVEYMKLKNEAYY
+193 AVGYMKLKNEAYY

-213 HFSQYKQDQI
+213 HFSQYKQEQI
-223 DLTAAGTDPDRY
+223 DLTAAGTDLDRY
-235 PNTDWYKATYR
+235 PNTDWYKETYR
-246 KMANVLNNEINVSGG
+246 KMANVLNNEINVAGG

-283 MDRYSFRTN
+283 MERYSFRTN

-306 ISFIKQMINDQGGDI
+306 ISFIKQMINDQGGGI
-321 NTIELARITPTM
+321 NTIELARISPTM
-333 ALRQSNGWWGS
+333 AVRQSNGWWGS
-344 VNAGKVDNTFANTN
+344 MNAGKVDNTFANTN

-380 SANYA
+380 SANYV

-394 LISYSNWNY
+394 QISYSNWNY
-403 RLGTFVNTLNPVYNF
+403 RSGSFINTLNPVYNF
-418 LTNAPIGATAR
+418 LTKAPISATAR
-429 AINNYS
+429 AINSYS
-435 ESWNSDETLNTQ
+435 EAWNSDELLNTQ
-447 ILISY
+447 VLISY

-464 GGASYEDYTTRSIS
+464 GGASYEDYTNRTIE

-488 LHSLSALSTI
+488 LHSLSALSTL

-504 LKSNTGQY
+504 LKSNTQQY
-512 AFQSVFARIN
+512 AFQSAFARIN

-566 IKNLNFI
+566 IKSLNFI
-573 NTLKLRGSYGSTG
+573 NTLKLRGSYGSAG
-586 SINTIGNYDNQTYM
+586 SINTIGYYDSQTYM
-600 DSSSSVLGNAIVGA
+600 NNDSSVLGNAIVGIV
-614 MVPGKLGFSGIGWET
+614 VPGRLGFSDIGWEK
-629 IVTKNIGLEGSLFSN
+629 IVTKNIGLDGSLFSN
-644 TFTFSVDLYNRLT
+644 TFTFSVDVYNRLT

-662 NNQLAYETGVLIDSD
+662 SNQLEYETGVAG
-677 PKKNQTPPINA
+677 NEAPPINA
-688 GNVENKGI
+688 GDVQNKGI
-696 EISLGYNKSFENGD
+696 EVTLGYNKNFENGD

-719 NKNNI
+719 NQNNI
-724 LSLVNN
+724 LSLVNS
-730 KPLYDNNWITQVGG
+730 KPLYNDYWITQVGG

-759 QEDINNNYPKLYST
+759 QEDINNNYPKLYSS
-773 SQSGDIKYVDVNGDG
+773 SQPGDIKYVDINGDG

-806 YGISVGGRYKNFDLS
+806 YGLSIGGRYKNFDLS

-834 DKESSQAFFNGSGA
+834 DKESSQAFFNGAGV
-848 KQYVSDNRW
+848 KQYVLDNRW

-864 NALYPR
+864 NALYHR
-870 ILPAGGGTQN
+870 VLPAGGGTQN

-885 DFWLFDASYFR
+885 DFWLFNASYFR
-896 IKSITLGYSIP
+896 IKSVTLGYSLP
-907 QETISRI
+907 QEVVNRI
-914 GLKKFRIYA
+914 GLKKFRIYT
-923 NLENYFTLRGDKRMK
+923 NLENYFTLRGDKRVK
-938 DFDPEQATGRSTYP
+938 DFDPEMASARATYP
-952 YLKTISFG
+952 NLKTVSFG

>member
-1 MKKTTICILSAILMS
+1 MKKKKIILSAVLLS
-16 SITFVDAQE
+16 SISLVHAQE
-25 TKNKPSDSLSKKV
+25 IKNKPSDTVKKV
-38 KDVEEIVLVG
+38 KNVEEIVLVG
-48 FGKQKKGTVSGSI
+48 YGKQKKGTVSGSI

-66 KILQDR
+66 RILQDR

-83 ALPGVTIKSS
+83 ALPGVTIKSK

-98 SVPTLN
+98 SVPDLN
-104 VRGRSVAGNAP
+104 VRGRSVAGNSP
-115 LYIIDGIT
+115 LYIIDGIL

-155 GYGVVLVETKK
+155 GYGVILVETKK

-171 MSIGYNMYN
+171 MSISYNMYN
-180 GYQTPTYLPKYVD
+180 AYQTATYLPKYVD
-193 AVEYMKLKNEAYY
+193 AVGYMKLKNEAYY
-206 NANNNVG
+206 NADHNVG
-213 HFSQYKQDQI
+213 LFSQYKQDQI

-246 KMANVLNNEINVSGG
+246 KMANLLNNEINVSGG
-261 DKTRYFAS
+261 DKIRYFAS

-306 ISFIKQMINDQGGDI
+306 ISFIKQMINDQGGGI
-321 NTIELARITPTM
+321 NTTELARISPTM

-344 VNAGKVDNTFANTN
+344 VNAGKVDNTFAKTN

-365 GGDSKSNDQKFMGAL
+365 GGDFKSNDQKFMGAL
-380 SANYA
+380 SANYTPIA
-385 PVKGLNIDA
+385 GLNIDA
-394 LISYSNWNY
+394 QINYSNWNY
-403 RLGTFVNTLNPVYNF
+403 RSGEFTNTLNPVYNF
-418 LTNAPIGATAR
+418 LTKALISGTAR
-429 AINNYS
+429 AVNRYH
-435 ESWNSDETLNTQ
+435 EKWESDELLNTQ
-447 ILISY
+447 VLVSY
-452 EKNIS
+452 EKKIA

-464 GGASYEDYTTRSIS
+464 GGASYEDYTKRIIE

-488 LHSLSALSTI
+488 LHSLSALSTL

-504 LKSNTGQY
+504 LKSNTQQY
-512 AFQSVFARIN
+512 AFQSAFARIN
-522 YNYQEKYFLEGIIRA
+522 YNYQEKYFLEGILRS
-537 DASSR
+537 DGSSR
-542 FAKENRWGY
+542 FARENRWGY
-551 FPAVMASWRLDKENF
+551 FPSVLASWRLDKENF

-573 NTLKLRGSYGSTG
+573 NTLKLRGSYGSAG
-586 SINTIGNYDNQTYM
+586 AINTIGYYDNQTYM
-600 DSSSSVLGNAIVGA
+600 DNSSSVLGNVIVGA
-614 MVPGKLGFSGIGWET
+614 VVPGKLGFSDIGWEK
-629 IVTKNIGLEGSLFSN
+629 IVTRNIGLDGSFFNN

-662 NNQLAYETGVLIDSD
+662 NNQLAYETGVLIDSNPD
-677 PKKNQTPPINA
+677 KNQTPPINA
-688 GNVENKGI
+688 GDVENKGI
-696 EISLGYNKSFENGD
+696 EITLGYSKNFEKGD

-719 NKNNI
+719 NQNNI
-724 LSLVNN
+724 LSLINS
-730 KPLYDNNWITQVGG
+730 KPLYNDYWITQVGG

-759 QEDINNNYPKLYST
+759 QEDINNNYPKLYSS
-773 SQSGDIKYVDVNGDG
+773 SQPGDIKYVDINGDG
-788 VVNENDRTVIG
+788 VVDENDRTVIG

-806 YGISVGGRYKNFDLS
+806 YGLSIGGRYKNFDLS

-827 ANVQVYL
+827 TNVQVYL
-834 DKESSQAFFNGSGA
+834 DKESSQAFFNGAGV
-848 KQYVSDNRW
+848 KQYVLDNRW

-864 NALYPR
+864 DALYHR
-870 ILPAGGGTQN
+870 ILPSGGGTQN

-896 IKSITLGYSIP
+896 IKSVTLGYSLS
-907 QETISRI
+907 QEVISRI

-923 NLENYFTLRGDKRMK
+923 NLENYFTLRGDKRVK
-938 DFDPEQATGRSTYP
+938 DFDPEMASARSSYP
-952 YLKTISFG
+952 NLKTVSFG

>member
-1 MKKTTICILSAILMS
+1 MKKKKIILSAVLMS
-16 SITFVDAQE
+16 SIPFVYAQE
-25 TKNKPSDSLSKKV
+25 TKNKPSDTLMKKV
-38 KDVEEIVLVG
+38 KNVEEIVLVG
-48 FGKQKKGTVSGSI
+48 YGKQKKGTVSGSI

-66 KILQDR
+66 RILQDR

-98 SVPTLN
+98 SVPNLN
-104 VRGRSVAGNAP
+104 VRGRSVAGNSP
-115 LYIIDGIT
+115 LYIIDGIL

-128 FSRLSPADIENIS
+128 FSRLSPADVENIS

-171 MSIGYNMYN
+171 MNISYNMYN
-180 GYQTPTYLPKYVD
+180 AYQTPTYLPKYAD
-193 AVEYMKLKNEAYY
+193 AVGYMKLKNEAYY

-213 HFSQYKQDQI
+213 HFSQYKQEQI

-235 PNTDWYKATYR
+235 PNTDWYKETYR

-306 ISFIKQMINDQGGDI
+306 ISFIKQMINDKGDDI
-321 NTIELARITPTM
+321 NTTELARITPTM
-333 ALRQSNGWWGS
+333 AVRQSNGWWGS
-344 VNAGKVDNTFANTN
+344 INAGKVDNTFANTN

-380 SANYA
+380 SANYV
-385 PVKGLNIDA
+385 PLKGLNIDA
-394 LISYSNWNY
+394 QVSYSNWNY
-403 RLGTFVNTLNPVYNF
+403 RLGEFTNTLNPVYNF
-418 LTNAPIGATAR
+418 LTQAPISATAR
-429 AINNYS
+429 AVNNYK
-435 ESWNSDETLNTQ
+435 EKWESDELLNTQ
-447 ILISY
+447 VLVSY

-464 GGASYEDYTTRSIS
+464 GGASYEDYTYRKIE

-488 LHSLSALSTI
+488 LHSLSALSTL

-504 LKSNTGQY
+504 LKSNTQQY
-512 AFQSVFARIN
+512 AFQSAFARIN

-573 NTLKLRGSYGSTG
+573 NILKLRGSYGSAG
-586 SINTIGNYDNQTYM
+586 SINTIGYYDSQTYM
-600 DSSSSVLGNAIVGA
+600 NNGSSVLGNAIVGIV
-614 MVPGKLGFSGIGWET
+614 VPGRLGFSDIGWEK
-629 IVTKNIGLEGSLFSN
+629 IVTKNIGLDGSLFSN
-644 TFTFSVDLYNRLT
+644 TFTFSVDFYNRLT

-662 NNQLAYETGVLIDSD
+662 SNQLQYETGVAG
-677 PKKNQTPPINA
+677 NEAPPINA
-688 GNVENKGI
+688 GDVQNKGI
-696 EISLGYNKSFENGD
+696 EVTLGYNKNFENGD

-719 NKNNI
+719 NQNNI
-724 LSLVNN
+724 LSLVNS
-730 KPLYDNNWITQVGG
+730 KPLYNDYWITQVGG

-759 QEDINNNYPKLYST
+759 QEDINNNYPRLYSS
-773 SQSGDIKYVDVNGDG
+773 SQPGDIKYVDINGDG

-806 YGISVGGRYKNFDLS
+806 YGLSIGGRYKNFDLS

-834 DKESSQAFFNGSGA
+834 DKESSQAFFNGAGV
-848 KQYVSDNRW
+848 KQYVLDNRW
-857 TPENPNP
+857 TPENPDP
-864 NALYPR
+864 NALYHR
-870 ILPAGGGTQN
+870 VLPAGGGTQN

-896 IKSITLGYSIP
+896 IKSVTLGYSLP
-907 QETISRI
+907 QEVVSRI

-923 NLENYFTLRGDKRMK
+923 NLENYFTLRGDKRVK
-938 DFDPEQATGRSTYP
+938 DFDPEMASARATYP
-952 YLKTISFG
+952 NLKTVSFG

>member
-1 MKKTTICILSAILMS
+1 MKKKKIILSAVLMS
-16 SITFVDAQE
+16 SIPFVYAQE
-25 TKNKPSDSLSKKV
+25 AKNKPSDTVKKI
-38 KDVEEIVLVG
+38 KNVEEVVLVG
-48 FGKQKKGTVSGSI
+48 YGKQKKGTISGSI

-66 KILQDR
+66 RILQDR

-98 SVPTLN
+98 SVSSLN
-104 VRGRSVAGNAP
+104 VRGRSVAGNSP
-115 LYIIDGIT
+115 LYIIDGII

-128 FSRLSPADIENIS
+128 FSRLSPADVENIS

-171 MSIGYNMYN
+171 MNISYNMYN
-180 GYQTPTYLPKYVD
+180 AYQTPTYLPKYVD
-193 AVEYMKLKNEAYY
+193 AVGYMKLKNEAYY

-213 HFSQYKQDQI
+213 HFSQYKQEQI
-223 DLTAAGTDPDRY
+223 DITAAGTDPDRY
-235 PNTDWYKATYR
+235 PNTDWYKETYR

-283 MDRYSFRTN
+283 MERYSFRTN

-306 ISFIKQMINDQGGDI
+306 ISFIKQMINDQGGGI
-321 NTIELARITPTM
+321 NTIELARISPTM
-333 ALRQSNGWWGS
+333 AVRQSNGWWGS
-344 VNAGKVDNTFANTN
+344 MNAGKVDNTFANTN

-380 SANYA
+380 SGNYT

-394 LISYSNWNY
+394 QISYSNWNY
-403 RLGTFVNTLNPVYNF
+403 RSGTFVNTLNPVYNF
-418 LTNAPIGATAR
+418 LTQAPISATAR
-429 AINNYS
+429 AINSYS
-435 ESWNSDETLNTQ
+435 ESWNSDELLNTQ
-447 ILISY
+447 VLISY

-464 GGASYEDYTTRSIS
+464 GGASYEDYTYRTIE

-488 LHSLSALSTI
+488 LHSLSALSTL

-504 LKSNTGQY
+504 LKSNTQQY
-512 AFQSVFARIN
+512 AFQSAFARIN

-573 NTLKLRGSYGSTG
+573 NTLKLRGSYGSAG
-586 SINTIGNYDNQTYM
+586 SINTIGYYDSQTYM
-600 DSSSSVLGNAIVGA
+600 NNGSSVLGNAIVGIV
-614 MVPGKLGFSGIGWET
+614 VPGRLGFSDIGWEK
-629 IVTKNIGLEGSLFSN
+629 IVTKNIGLDGSLFGN
-644 TFTFSVDLYNRLT
+644 TFTFSVDFYNRLT

-662 NNQLAYETGVLIDSD
+662 SNQLEYETGVAE
-677 PKKNQTPPINA
+677 NEAPPINA
-688 GNVENKGI
+688 GNVQNKGV
-696 EISLGYNKSFENGD
+696 EVTVGYNKNFEDGD

-719 NKNNI
+719 NQNNI

-730 KPLYDNNWITQVGG
+730 KSLYNDYWITQVGG

-759 QEDINNNYPKLYST
+759 QEDINNNYPKLYSS
-773 SQSGDIKYVDVNGDG
+773 SQPGDIKYVDINGDG

-806 YGISVGGRYKNFDLS
+806 YGLSIGGRYKNFDLS

-827 ANVQVYL
+827 SNVQVYL
-834 DKESSQAFFNGSGA
+834 DKESSQAFFNGAGV
-848 KQYVSDNRW
+848 KQYVLDNRW

-864 NALYPR
+864 NALYHR
-870 ILPAGGGTQN
+870 VLPAGGGTQN

-896 IKSITLGYSIP
+896 IKSVTLGYSLP
-907 QETISRI
+907 QEVVSRI

-923 NLENYFTLRGDKRMK
+923 NLENYFTLRGDKRVK
-938 DFDPEQATGRSTYP
+938 DFDPEMASARATYP
-952 YLKTISFG
+952 NLKTVSFG

>member
-1 MKKTTICILSAILMS
+1 MKKKKIILSAVLMS
-16 SITFVDAQE
+16 SIPFVYAQE
-25 TKNKPSDSLSKKV
+25 TKNKPSDTLMKKV
-38 KDVEEIVLVG
+38 KNVEEIVLVG
-48 FGKQKKGTVSGSI
+48 YGKQKKGTVSGSI

-66 KILQDR
+66 RILQDR

-98 SVPTLN
+98 SVPNLN
-104 VRGRSVAGNAP
+104 VRGRSVAGNSP
-115 LYIIDGIT
+115 LYIIDGIL

-128 FSRLSPADIENIS
+128 FSRLSPADVENIS

-171 MSIGYNMYN
+171 MNISYNMYN
-180 GYQTPTYLPKYVD
+180 AYQTPTYLPKYAD
-193 AVEYMKLKNEAYY
+193 AVGYMKLKNEAYY

-213 HFSQYKQDQI
+213 HFSQYKQEQI

-235 PNTDWYKATYR
+235 PNTDWYKETYR

-306 ISFIKQMINDQGGDI
+306 ISFIKQMINDKGDDI
-321 NTIELARITPTM
+321 NTTELARITPTM
-333 ALRQSNGWWGS
+333 AVRQSNGWWGS
-344 VNAGKVDNTFANTN
+344 INAGKVDNTFANTN

-380 SANYA
+380 SANYV
-385 PVKGLNIDA
+385 PLKGLNIDA
-394 LISYSNWNY
+394 QVSYSNWNY
-403 RLGTFVNTLNPVYNF
+403 RLGEFTNTLNPVYNF
-418 LTNAPIGATAR
+418 LTQAPISATAR
-429 AINNYS
+429 AVNNYK
-435 ESWNSDETLNTQ
+435 EKWESDELLNTQ
-447 ILISY
+447 VLVSY

-464 GGASYEDYTTRSIS
+464 GGASYEDYTYRKIE

-488 LHSLSALSTI
+488 LHSLSALSTL

-504 LKSNTGQY
+504 LKSNTQQY
-512 AFQSVFARIN
+512 AFQSAFARIN

-573 NTLKLRGSYGSTG
+573 NTLKLRGSYGSAG
-586 SINTIGNYDNQTYM
+586 SINTIGYYDSQTYM
-600 DSSSSVLGNAIVGA
+600 NNGSSVLGNAIVGIV
-614 MVPGKLGFSGIGWET
+614 VPGRLGFSDIGWEK
-629 IVTKNIGLEGSLFSN
+629 IVTKNIGLDGSLFSN
-644 TFTFSVDLYNRLT
+644 TFTFSVDFYNRLT

-662 NNQLAYETGVLIDSD
+662 SNQLQYETGVAG
-677 PKKNQTPPINA
+677 NEAPPINA
-688 GNVENKGI
+688 GDVQNKGI
-696 EISLGYNKSFENGD
+696 EVTLGYNKNFENGD

-719 NKNNI
+719 NQNNI
-724 LSLVNN
+724 LSLVNS
-730 KPLYDNNWITQVGG
+730 KPLYNDYWITQVGG

-759 QEDINNNYPKLYST
+759 QEDINNNYPRLYSS
-773 SQSGDIKYVDVNGDG
+773 SQPGDIKYVDINGDG

-806 YGISVGGRYKNFDLS
+806 YGLSIGGRYKNFDLS

-834 DKESSQAFFNGSGA
+834 DKESSQAFFNGAGV
-848 KQYVSDNRW
+848 KQYVLDNRW
-857 TPENPNP
+857 TPENPDP
-864 NALYPR
+864 NALYHR
-870 ILPAGGGTQN
+870 VLPAGGGTQN

-896 IKSITLGYSIP
+896 IKSVTLGYSLP
-907 QETISRI
+907 QEVVSRI

-923 NLENYFTLRGDKRMK
+923 NLENYFTLRGDKRVK
-938 DFDPEQATGRSTYP
+938 DFDPEMASARATYP
-952 YLKTISFG
+952 NLKTVSFG

>member
-1 MKKTTICILSAILMS
+1 MKKKKIILSAVLMS
-16 SITFVDAQE
+16 SIPFVYAQE
-25 TKNKPSDSLSKKV
+25 TKNKPSDTLMKKV
-38 KDVEEIVLVG
+38 KNVEEIVLVG
-48 FGKQKKGTVSGSI
+48 YGKQKKGTVSGSI

-66 KILQDR
+66 RILQDR

-98 SVPTLN
+98 SVPNLN
-104 VRGRSVAGNAP
+104 VRGRSVAGNSP
-115 LYIIDGIT
+115 LYIIDGIL

-128 FSRLSPADIENIS
+128 FSRLSPADVENIS

-171 MSIGYNMYN
+171 MNISYNMYN
-180 GYQTPTYLPKYVD
+180 AYQTPTYLPKYAD
-193 AVEYMKLKNEAYY
+193 AVGYMKLKNEAYY

-213 HFSQYKQDQI
+213 HFSQYKQEQI

-235 PNTDWYKATYR
+235 PNTDWYKETYR

-306 ISFIKQMINDQGGDI
+306 ISFIKQMINDKGDDI
-321 NTIELARITPTM
+321 NTTELARITPTM
-333 ALRQSNGWWGS
+333 AVRQSNGWWGS
-344 VNAGKVDNTFANTN
+344 INAGKVDNTFANTN

-380 SANYA
+380 SANYV
-385 PVKGLNIDA
+385 PLKGLNIDA
-394 LISYSNWNY
+394 QVSYSNWNY
-403 RLGTFVNTLNPVYNF
+403 RLGEFTNTLNPVYNF
-418 LTNAPIGATAR
+418 LTQAPISATAR
-429 AINNYS
+429 AVNNYK
-435 ESWNSDETLNTQ
+435 EKWESDELLNTQ
-447 ILISY
+447 VLVSY

-464 GGASYEDYTTRSIS
+464 GGASYEDYTYRKIE

-488 LHSLSALSTI
+488 LHSLSALSTL

-504 LKSNTGQY
+504 LKSNTQQY
-512 AFQSVFARIN
+512 AFQSAFARIN

-573 NTLKLRGSYGSTG
+573 NVLKLRGSYGSAG
-586 SINTIGNYDNQTYM
+586 SINTIGYYDSQTYM
-600 DSSSSVLGNAIVGA
+600 NNGSSVLGNAIVGIV
-614 MVPGKLGFSGIGWET
+614 VPGRLGFSDIGWEK
-629 IVTKNIGLEGSLFSN
+629 IVTKNIGLDGSLFSN
-644 TFTFSVDLYNRLT
+644 TFTFSVDFYNRLT

-662 NNQLAYETGVLIDSD
+662 SNQLQYETGVAG
-677 PKKNQTPPINA
+677 NEAPPINA
-688 GNVENKGI
+688 GDVQNKGI
-696 EISLGYNKSFENGD
+696 EVTLGYNKNFENGD

-719 NKNNI
+719 NQNNI
-724 LSLVNN
+724 LSLVNS
-730 KPLYDNNWITQVGG
+730 KPLYNDYWITQVGG

-759 QEDINNNYPKLYST
+759 QEDINNNYPRLYSS
-773 SQSGDIKYVDVNGDG
+773 SQPGDIKYVDINGDG

-799 NDVPSFT
+799 NDVPNFT
-806 YGISVGGRYKNFDLS
+806 YGLSIGGRYKNFDLS

-834 DKESSQAFFNGSGA
+834 DKESSQAFFNGAGV
-848 KQYVSDNRW
+848 KQYVLDNRW
-857 TPENPNP
+857 TPENPDP
-864 NALYPR
+864 NALYHR
-870 ILPAGGGTQN
+870 VLPAGGGTQN

-896 IKSITLGYSIP
+896 IKSVTLGYSLP
-907 QETISRI
+907 QEVVSHI

-923 NLENYFTLRGDKRMK
+923 NLENYFTLRGDKRVK
-938 DFDPEQATGRSTYP
+938 DFDPEMASARATYP
-952 YLKTISFG
+952 NLKTVSFG

>member
-1 MKKTTICILSAILMS
+1 MNKKTIILSAILMS
-16 SITFVDAQE
+16 SVPLVDAQE
-25 TKNKPSDSLSKKV
+25 TKNKPSDSIMKKV
-38 KDVEEIVLVG
+38 KNVEEIVLVG
-48 FGKQKKGTVSGSI
+48 YGKQKKGTVSGSI

-66 KILQDR
+66 KVLQDR
-72 PTTSLTASIQG
+72 PTTSLAASIQG
-83 ALPGVTIKSS
+83 VLPGVTVKSS

-98 SVPTLN
+98 SVPNLN
-104 VRGRSVAGNAP
+104 VRGRSVAGNSP
-115 LYIIDGIT
+115 MYIIDGII

-128 FSRLSPADIENIS
+128 FSRISPADVENIS

-155 GYGVVLVETKK
+155 GYGVILVETKK

-171 MSIGYNMYN
+171 MSISYNMYN

-206 NANNNVG
+206 NADTNVG
-213 HFSQYKQDQI
+213 HFSQYKQEQI

-235 PNTDWYKATYR
+235 PNTDWYRATYR

-261 DKTRYFAS
+261 DKIRYFAS

-306 ISFIKQMINDQGGDI
+306 ISFIKQMINDQGGGI
-321 NTIELARITPTM
+321 NTVELARISPTM

-380 SANYA
+380 STNYT

-394 LISYSNWNY
+394 QISYSNWNY
-403 RLGTFVNTLNPVYNF
+403 RKGEFINTLNPVYNF
-418 LTNAPIGATAR
+418 LTNAPIAATAR

-435 ESWNSDETLNTQ
+435 ESWDSDELLNTQ
-447 ILISY
+447 VLVSY

-464 GGASYEDYTTRSIS
+464 GGASYEDYTTRSIY

-488 LHSLSALSTI
+488 LHSLSALTTL

-504 LKSNTGQY
+504 LKSNTQQY

-522 YNYQEKYFLEGIIRA
+522 YNYKEKYFLEGIVRA

-566 IKNLNFI
+566 IKSLNFI

-586 SINTIGNYDNQTYM
+586 SINTIGYYDSQTYM
-600 DSSSSVLGNAIVGA
+600 DNTSSVLGNVIVGA
-614 MVPGKLGFSGIGWET
+614 VVPGKLGFSNIGWEK
-629 IVTKNIGLEGSLFSN
+629 IITKNIGLDGSLFSN

-662 NNQLAYETGVLIDSD
+662 SNQLEYETGVAE
-677 PKKNQTPPINA
+677 NQAPPVNA

-696 EISLGYNKSFENGD
+696 EVTLGYNKNFENGD

-719 NKNNI
+719 NQNNI
-724 LSLVNN
+724 LSLINS
-730 KPLYDNNWITQVGG
+730 KPLYNDYWITQVGG

-759 QEDINNNYPKLYST
+759 QEDINNNYPKLYGS
-773 SQSGDIKYVDVNGDG
+773 SQPGDIKYVDINGDG

-806 YGISVGGRYKNFDLS
+806 YGLSIGGRYKNFDLS

-834 DKESSQAFFNGSGA
+834 DKESSQAFFNGSGV
-848 KQYVSDNRW
+848 KQYVLDNRW

-864 NALYPR
+864 NALYHR
-870 ILPAGGGTQN
+870 ILPSGGGTQN

-885 DFWLFDASYFR
+885 DFWLFNASYFR
-896 IKSITLGYSIP
+896 IKSVTLGYSLP
-907 QETISRI
+907 QETISHI
-914 GLKKFRIYA
+914 GLKKIRIYA
-923 NLENYFTLRGDKRMK
+923 NLENYFTLRGDKRLK
-938 DFDPEQATGRSTYP
+938 DFDPEMPSARSTYP
-952 YLKTISFG
+952 NLKTISFG